1 MNAQQIQQKLVTL
14 ADPAVAASSLRFFK
28 KTHVEHDVFLGL
40 RAATLRQ
47 LAKQHRELPI
57 NEVETL
63 LHSDIHEERML
74 ALLILNLAVHKAT
87 ESTRQQIYDFYLA
100 NTRYVNNWDLV
111 DASAPSLVGAYLIDK
126 SRKPL
131 YLLAKSNDVW
141 ERRIAIVA
149 TQHFI
154 RNDDFAFTLKIAK
167 MLLEDQEDLIHK
179 ATGWMLREV
188 GDRNRGLLI
197 DFLKPIYRKMPRTM
211 LRYAIEKLGNVQR
224 NAYLKGYDLANP
236 GDH

>member
-1 MNAQQIQQKLVTL
+1 MNAHQIQEKLRSL
-14 ADPAVAASSLRFFK
+14 SDPAVAASSLRFFK
-28 KTHVEHDVFLGL
+28 KEHAENDVFLGL

-47 LAKQHRELPI
+47 LAKEYRQLPLS
-57 NEVETL
+57 EVETL

-74 ALLILNLAVHKAT
+74 ALLILVLAVRKAT
-87 ESTRQQIYDFYLA
+87 DSTRQQIHDFYLA
-100 NTRYVNNWDLV
+100 NTRFINNWDLV
-111 DASAPSLVGAYLIDK
+111 DASAPSLVGAYLMDK

-131 YLLAKSNDVW
+131 YRLAKSTSVW

-154 RNDDFAFTLKIAK
+154 RNDDFDFTLKIAK
-167 MLLEDQEDLIHK
+167 LLLEDQEDLIHK

-188 GDRNRGLLI
+188 ADRNRGLLI

-211 LRYAIEKLGNVQR
+211 LRYAIEKFGKVQR
-224 NAYLKGYDLANP
+224 DAYLKGRV
-236 GDH
+236 